1 MKRDTYTY
9 SVRLKQRNQL
19 NIFRRLIHPRMD
31 ALLVFNHQQTEE
43 LSVRWRTVDFIEMP
57 IAVDILDGV

>member
-19 NIFRRLIHPRMD
+19 NIFRRLIHPWMD